1 MLGLFCSYCV
11 LCRWVVGDL
20 LKQCLRFFY
29 TELCREFGVSYS
41 TFALLIYFTANR
53 SEKHLKKNLL
63 FFSFPLLR
71 GFLTL
76 SHTIDTECEKI
87 HNTCHM
93 PRNPQD
99 YWHFSRYVASLR
111 VLVKHDRTVCCMYQD
126 WFKFKPG
133 KLITFRG

>member
-20 LKQCLRFFY
+20 LEHCFRFFY
-29 TELCREFGVSYS
+29 TELCRREFGVSYS

-76 SHTIDTECEKI
+76 SHTIDTECEKFTI
-87 HNTCHM
+87 HVICPEIHRITGIFPGMWRVSEFWSNM
-93 PRNPQD
+93 IVQ
-99 YWHFSRYVASLR
+99 FVACIRIGSSSN
-111 VLVKHDRTVCCMYQD
+111 QAS
-126 WFKFKPG
+126 
-133 KLITFRG
+133 